1 MNCTSRI
8 YQTRERKEDPMT
20 QKSVLVDYYY
30 EVGRKSSTAAENEN
44 GTLGAALKKLMRL
57 LTGWTPVT
65 E

>member
-1 MNCTSRI
+1 
-8 YQTRERKEDPMT
+8 MT

-44 GTLGAALKKLMRL
+44 STIGAALKKLMRL